1 MDFNTIAAAVALVVS
16 LTSIGALVF
25 ASGRFVEA
33 VEGLRSVVVELKQM
47 VKEVT
52 RDLRNVERFQSRADE
67 RLSDHDR
74 RIGRIEEEV

>member
-1 MDFNTIAAAVALVVS
+1 MDFNTIAAAVALIVS

-52 RDLRNVERFQSRADE
+52 RDLRQVERFQGRADE

-74 RIGRIEEEV
+74 RLDHIEDRL